1 MDNSIYGKVTSNIE
15 KHLTFY
21 IQKKTV
27 STSQLNEKLILN
39 LALLHR
45 FLSAS
50 QKIIQERNYSSYLM
64 NNNDISLT
72 ENNKYRDTLDVFVP
86 SSRLSVALRKR
97 INEQNRFPGF
107 GNEDNEDNDINN
119 NPENLSKEQHNKMN
133 LLQNDFDKLNEA
145 GSFIYGSYNNNLL
158 YGNDYQRDITDKEE
172 FLDEGM
178 GMSFQDKQIEE
189 GYENKNRKENV
200 GTLLENETLFNDY
213 SYQDQFFQNEIYS
226 NQNQQQNA
234 YLTTVTKENI
244 INTHSQQSILLINQ
258 HLSKD
263 KYISYLDEN
272 LADKIIKEFGTLFLD
287 NAICTFE
294 VIKKAGNAFLTN
306 PNNSRMTIVRNNVH
320 VAEMEKFKSFL

>member
-27 STSQLNEKLILN
+27 SSSQLNEKLILN
-39 LALLHR
+39 LTLLHR

-50 QKIIQERNYSSYLM
+50 QKLTQETNFSSYLM
-64 NNNDISLT
+64 NTNDISLI

-86 SSRLSVALRKR
+86 SSRLSKALRKQ
-97 INEQNRFPGF
+97 INEQNNFPGI
-107 GNEDNEDNDINN
+107 GNEDNENNDVNN
-119 NPENLSKEQHNKMN
+119 NQENISKEQNNKMN

-200 GTLLENETLFNDY
+200 GTLLEN
-213 SYQDQFFQNEIYS
+213 
-226 NQNQQQNA
+226 
-234 YLTTVTKENI
+234 
-244 INTHSQQSILLINQ
+244 
-258 HLSKD
+258 
-263 KYISYLDEN
+263 
-272 LADKIIKEFGTLFLD
+272 
-287 NAICTFE
+287 
-294 VIKKAGNAFLTN
+294 
-306 PNNSRMTIVRNNVH
+306 
-320 VAEMEKFKSFL
+320 